1 MLFQIPQTGQHGTVE
16 EFVMKQQL
24 IHIHYFSSLTLAQ
37 FHQRSTY
44 SFYARSSQKRKKI
57 DNFTVFFTLLSSARV
72 KAAQKTLMKLSL
84 CLCLLLS
91 ISLFPYTI
99 SQRHK
104 HAHSPIHKHTHLS
117 HSLWHRTYS
126 ISFAHTH
133 THTDRQTNTHTHTF
147 THTYKEKVRKNKLGM
162 KK

>member
-72 KAAQKTLMKLSL
+72 KAAQKNVDEIESLSL
-84 CLCLLLS
+84 S
-91 ISLFPYTI
+91 ITFYIFIPLYYFSKTQARTLT
-99 SQRHK
+99 
-104 HAHSPIHKHTHLS
+104 HTQ
-117 HSLWHRTYS
+117 
-126 ISFAHTH
+126 AHTSL
-133 THTDRQTNTHTHTF
+133 TLT
-147 THTYKEKVRKNKLGM
+147 M
-162 KK
+162 A